1 MSKLNFD
8 DIQEHYETAL
18 TEKKVN
24 THDVNTAIVD
34 NDLNTKFISIQK
46 EREQIS
52 SFEDLEKYQKKVKSF
67 FDEVYKIITAPG
79 VQKFVDW
86 INELSLKGI
95 ETKISTHITDFLIGE
110 YATYDE
116 NIKNIIKNKAVLE
129 PNSSLFENIKK
140 SVREN
145 INKRILSSLLNK
157 EKINDEL
164 PDFIEELDDL
174 LEKISEINE
183 LGFQDAK
190 DFYTNNIDDK
200 DLNDYIPEI
209 DQDADFFYILIKQII
224 EKKDFLTTNQDLI
237 KLSTIAEAIENSLV
251 DIKQSI
257 EKLKSINIQDETD
270 NNVRTLY
277 NKFEKNLV
285 FDTEKN
291 NISGY
296 LEKEIFGTWETVIS
310 AYHYCQNFYRN
321 HPIEKIQKLEGSKS
335 KWLDLSIAGK
345 IEQYILTLNNIVSDN
360 PEKAING
367 SDISKI
373 KNNYTKAEK
382 AIKTL
387 EESSLKEDIVNY
399 FQTITSDYE
408 GKKIEILKKLK
419 IESSEVEKIKSAVD
433 EINRFIDN
441 IKESENLLEALNV
454 DFVNG
459 ILESYE
465 YIKKEF
471 TAAIEKSDIK
481 DDLGFLDGIY
491 SDGYQL
497 NKSELDTNLERFKRL
512 LEYDLINI
520 NLTKNI

>member
-1 MSKLNFD
+1 MNKINFE
-8 DIQEHYETAL
+8 DIQEHYKAAL
-18 TEKKVN
+18 AEKEANAK
-24 THDVNTAIVD
+24 DVNTAILD
-34 NDLNTKFISIQK
+34 NGLADKFISYQK
-46 EREQIS
+46 AKEQIS
-52 SFEDLEKYQKKVKSF
+52 SLEDLEKYQKKIKSF
-67 FDEVYKIITAPG
+67 FEDVYKIITAPG
-79 VQKFVDW
+79 VQKFIDW

-145 INKRILSSLLNK
+145 INKRILSSLLDK

-183 LGFQDAK
+183 LGYQDAR

-200 DLNDYIPEI
+200 NQDGYIPEI
-209 DQDADFFYILIKQII
+209 EQDADYFYILIKQII

-257 EKLKSINIQDETD
+257 KKLKSINIQNETD

-296 LEKEIFGTWETVIS
+296 LEKEISGTWED
-310 AYHYCQNFYRN
+310 R
-321 HPIEKIQKLEGSKS
+321 KS
-335 KWLDLSIAGK
+335 
-345 IEQYILTLNNIVSDN
+345 
-360 PEKAING
+360 
-367 SDISKI
+367 
-373 KNNYTKAEK
+373 
-382 AIKTL
+382 
-387 EESSLKEDIVNY
+387 
-399 FQTITSDYE
+399 
-408 GKKIEILKKLK
+408 
-419 IESSEVEKIKSAVD
+419 
-433 EINRFIDN
+433 
-441 IKESENLLEALNV
+441 
-454 DFVNG
+454 
-459 ILESYE
+459 
-465 YIKKEF
+465 
-471 TAAIEKSDIK
+471 
-481 DDLGFLDGIY
+481 
-491 SDGYQL
+491 
-497 NKSELDTNLERFKRL
+497 
-512 LEYDLINI
+512 
-520 NLTKNI
+520 